1 VLFDQ
6 KLRQALHDKSAATVV
21 VAVPAGPRDQPV
33 KAAPENADD
42 STGGKR

>member
-6 KLRQALHDKSAATVV
+6 RLRQALHDKSAATVV
-21 VAVPAGPRDQPV
+21 VAVPPGHREQPV
-33 KAAPENADD
+33 KAPENADD